1 MAESP
6 AKVTPRFDAVPES
19 AMTQAH
25 RDAIAEF
32 LKTPRGGMGGPFAP
46 MLHSPEFFNRAQRLG
61 EYLRFAGAI
70 PKKLREFAI
79 LVAARHWTQSYEW
92 HIHAPIAE
100 TEGLDRSVIDD
111 LANNRRP
118 AKMDADETT
127 LYEFCTQ
134 LHRTHA
140 VSDATYAA
148 ALQMLGTGGIVDL
161 CGICGYYGMLAMVMN
176 VARTPLPEGVCASF

>member
-1 MAESP
+1 MTDPKA
-6 AKVTPRFDAVPES
+6 TPRFDAVPES

-25 RDAIAEF
+25 RDAVAEF

-79 LVAARHWTQSYEW
+79 LVAARHWTQRYEW
-92 HIHAPIAE
+92 YIHAPLAE
-100 TEGLDRSVIDD
+100 QEGLDSAVIDA

-118 AKMDADETT
+118 AKMNANETT
-127 LYEFCTQ
+127 IYEFCTQ
-134 LHRTHA
+134 LHRIQQ
-140 VSDATYAA
+140 VDDATYAA
-148 ALQMLGTGGIVDL
+148 ALEMLGTPGIVDL
-161 CGICGYYGMLAMVMN
+161 CGICGYYSMLAMVMN
-176 VARTPLPEGVCASF
+176 VARTQLPEGANAPF

>member
-1 MAESP
+1 MTDPKA
-6 AKVTPRFDAVPES
+6 TPRFDAVPES

-25 RDAIAEF
+25 RDAVAEF

-79 LVAARHWTQSYEW
+79 LVAARHWTQRYEW
-92 HIHAPIAE
+92 YIHAPLAE
-100 TEGLDRSVIDD
+100 QEGLDSAVIDA

-118 AKMDADETT
+118 AKMNANETT
-127 LYEFCTQ
+127 IYEFCTQ
-134 LHRTHA
+134 LHRTQQ
-140 VSDATYAA
+140 VDDATYAA
-148 ALQMLGTGGIVDL
+148 ALEMLGTPGIVDL
-161 CGICGYYGMLAMVMN
+161 CGICGYYSMLAMVMN
-176 VARTPLPEGVCASF
+176 VARTQLPEGANAPF

>member
-1 MAESP
+1 MTDPKA
-6 AKVTPRFDAVPES
+6 TPRFDAVPES

-25 RDAIAEF
+25 RDAVAEF

-79 LVAARHWTQSYEW
+79 LVAARHWTQRYEW
-92 HIHAPIAE
+92 YIHAPLAE
-100 TEGLDRSVIDD
+100 QEGLDSAVIDA

-118 AKMDADETT
+118 AKMNANETT
-127 LYEFCTQ
+127 IYEFCTQ
-134 LHRTHA
+134 LHRTQE
-140 VSDATYAA
+140 VDDATYAA
-148 ALQMLGTGGIVDL
+148 ALKMLGTPGIVDL
-161 CGICGYYGMLAMVMN
+161 CGICGYYSMLAMVMN
-176 VARTPLPEGVCASF
+176 VARTQLPEGANAPF